1 MAAKPIKSLKW
12 HYTMIQ
18 FLITTIIIQ
27 HIVTLPKYG
36 HGALII
42 HRPWS
47 TDILRYSLRNF
58 VCQGE
63 KYGKMKA

>member
-1 MAAKPIKSLKW
+1 MAAKTIKSLEL

-18 FLITTIIIQ
+18 FLINENIVQ

-36 HGALII
+36 HGELN
-42 HRPWS
+42 S
-47 TDILRYSLRNF
+47 TSSAHNRYPAKYVVF

-63 KYGKMKA
+63 KWQSAF